1 MNIQLTNDEH
11 AQLARQ
17 AESQEPRQLIS
28 EYAANL
34 VREGLDRSKVGNGR

>member
-11 AQLARQ
+11 AQLATQ
-17 AESQEPRQLIS
+17 AEAQEPRQLIS

-34 VREGLDRSKVGNGR
+34 IREGLKAGKV